1 MIYRIFNRL
10 DLMSIVL
17 YFTFTLMLLG
27 HNLFDRKVLFLVFC
41 IYLIANIKELPYIIS
56 GLISNFALI
65 SVLLWCALSATWSQ
79 WPFASIEETLIQTL
93 MFLTCLLISNLFTMD
108 KVLRFLFY
116 SAITVVTINFA
127 YIIVFFNDAISPNG
141 MRGIY
146 NHKNN
151 FGLAM
156 ALCSMFI
163 LFNEDWKKRKAIL
176 FFLIISVLLLMLSLS
191 KTSIILFFIS
201 LISGFL
207 ISKSKISSHSFF
219 SASLSWMILLIILFS
234 IVVYYRF
241 NIMDYIYYHIDDDF
255 LTGRGKLWLT
265 MLLHAEDKLIS
276 GFGFNSVWGKGDWS
290 EIYDT
295 DLYLH
300 NPLWVE
306 ALAASDG
313 GYIDLIISIGIIGL
327 FLFLFYTTNSFLRVL
342 MLKNVNS
349 KFFMITTLTFILLH
363 NVSETTFLLS
373 INILWFLFILITNL
387 AISKTRLG
395 E

>member
-1 MIYRIFNRL
+1 
-10 DLMSIVL
+10 
-17 YFTFTLMLLG
+17 
-27 HNLFDRKVLFLVFC
+27 
-41 IYLIANIKELPYIIS
+41 
-56 GLISNFALI
+56 
-65 SVLLWCALSATWSQ
+65 
-79 WPFASIEETLIQTL
+79 
-93 MFLTCLLISNLFTMD
+93 
-108 KVLRFLFY
+108 
-116 SAITVVTINFA
+116 
-127 YIIVFFNDAISPNG
+127 
-141 MRGIY
+141 
-146 NHKNN
+146 
-151 FGLAM
+151 
-156 ALCSMFI
+156 
-163 LFNEDWKKRKAIL
+163 L

-313 GYIDLIISIGIIGL
+313 GYID
-327 FLFLFYTTNSFLRVL
+327 
-342 MLKNVNS
+342 
-349 KFFMITTLTFILLH
+349 
-363 NVSETTFLLS
+363 
-373 INILWFLFILITNL
+373 
-387 AISKTRLG
+387 
-395 E
+395 

>member
-1 MIYRIFNRL
+1 
-10 DLMSIVL
+10 
-17 YFTFTLMLLG
+17 
-27 HNLFDRKVLFLVFC
+27 
-41 IYLIANIKELPYIIS
+41 
-56 GLISNFALI
+56 
-65 SVLLWCALSATWSQ
+65 
-79 WPFASIEETLIQTL
+79 
-93 MFLTCLLISNLFTMD
+93 
-108 KVLRFLFY
+108 
-116 SAITVVTINFA
+116 
-127 YIIVFFNDAISPNG
+127 
-141 MRGIY
+141 
-146 NHKNN
+146 
-151 FGLAM
+151 
-156 ALCSMFI
+156 MFI

>member
-1 MIYRIFNRL
+1 
-10 DLMSIVL
+10 
-17 YFTFTLMLLG
+17 
-27 HNLFDRKVLFLVFC
+27 
-41 IYLIANIKELPYIIS
+41 
-56 GLISNFALI
+56 
-65 SVLLWCALSATWSQ
+65 
-79 WPFASIEETLIQTL
+79 
-93 MFLTCLLISNLFTMD
+93 
-108 KVLRFLFY
+108 
-116 SAITVVTINFA
+116 
-127 YIIVFFNDAISPNG
+127 
-141 MRGIY
+141 
-146 NHKNN
+146 
-151 FGLAM
+151 
-156 ALCSMFI
+156 
-163 LFNEDWKKRKAIL
+163 
-176 FFLIISVLLLMLSLS
+176 
-191 KTSIILFFIS
+191 
-201 LISGFL
+201 
-207 ISKSKISSHSFF
+207 
-219 SASLSWMILLIILFS
+219 
-234 IVVYYRF
+234 
-241 NIMDYIYYHIDDDF
+241 MDYIYYHIDDDF